1 MQCAEFALSSNHFFG
16 SVSVIFVLQAC
27 QHWRSALKVTQKE
40 DCMWVDLQCSKTSWW
55 RWCWVLLHK
64 QSTLKCCVVFSR
76 RPKWKKRQ
84 DSRPCQGSHLYM
96 YLHFPF
102 HFLLTCTQMFVR
114 LVDCERQTFL
124 TNFFFLLKSWK
135 DFLHQTFLY
144 LRLQEE
150 ESDWNIR
157 LPSHLLYGISPSVS
171 CHSILMGRV
180 GSTDMGKIHC
190 AHYYSTALMNNSSL
204 EAFTEQ

>member
-40 DCMWVDLQCSKTSWW
+40 DCMWVDLQCSKTSWS

-124 TNFFFLLKSWK
+124 TNFFFSFEILEGFSPS
-135 DFLHQTFLY
+135 DFP
-144 LRLQEE
+144 
-150 ESDWNIR
+150 
-157 LPSHLLYGISPSVS
+157 LPSTPG
-171 CHSILMGRV
+171 GRIWL
-180 GSTDMGKIHC
+180 KYQ
-190 AHYYSTALMNNSSL
+190 A
-204 EAFTEQ
+204 AFTSPLWNLTICQLPFNFNG